1 MRSKHAELSPE
12 ALQLVADRFR
22 VLAEPVRL
30 RILQS
35 LRNGEKNVSE
45 LTAILGTTQPNV
57 SKHLRVL
64 QEAGLIGRRQSGTT
78 VYCYVADQTVFE
90 LCDVVCNALYTR
102 MAAQARILEAA
113 PAKRR

>member
-1 MRSKHAELSPE
+1 
-12 ALQLVADRFR
+12 
-22 VLAEPVRL
+22 
-30 RILQS
+30 
-35 LRNGEKNVSE
+35 
-45 LTAILGTTQPNV
+45 
-57 SKHLRVL
+57 VL

-102 MAAQARILEAA
+102 MAAQARILEAP